1 MSFSDGMWSHSGI
14 KCPNCGGNLKFHIP
28 SQQLACEYCQSQF
41 DPYSFDSKEK
51 DAQEM
56 KEFGGCLED
65 YLEGNDPAHYCVDEF
80 DSHAEFE
87 KWLLN
92 AVADWIK
99 DDPLMIEDLDQYLK
113 LA

>member
-1 MSFSDGMWSHSGI
+1 MI
-14 KCPNCGGNLKFHIP
+14 KIRRRTCAYCHREIRQDTCYMIDKDVVCP
-28 SQQLACEYCQSQF
+28 
-41 DPYSFDSKEK
+41 D
-51 DAQEM
+51 
-56 KEFGGCLED
+56 CLED